1 MSQTNKLMNP
11 SSQSNPPSSSE
22 TSMSIDSDEKD
33 GSKTMRRCA
42 FSCVDIREHERIAG
56 DNPCV
61 SSGVPLSIGWG
72 YYQHQSIPLDNY
84 ELNKGPPRDKVE
96 MMVPADVRKSML
108 RDEFG
113 VSIKDINMAARE
125 ANITKGQRRHTVTTE
140 HLVVNDVVQSAK
152 RKFLRIVKKKTTAN
166 EQEKLCQEY
175 LKTHGKGP

>member
-1 MSQTNKLMNP
+1 
-11 SSQSNPPSSSE
+11 
-22 TSMSIDSDEKD
+22 MSIDSDEKD
-33 GSKTMRRCA
+33 GSKAMRRCA

-113 VSIKDINMAARE
+113 VSLKEITTAERV
-125 ANITKGQRRHTVTTE
+125 ANITKGQRRQTIATE
-140 HLVVNDVVQSAK
+140 HLDVNDVVQSAK
-152 RKFLRIVKKKTTAN
+152 RKFLRIVKKKTSN
-166 EQEKLCQEY
+166 EQDKLCQEY
-175 LKTHGKGP
+175 LKPHGKRP

>member
-1 MSQTNKLMNP
+1 MNTP
-11 SSQSNPPSSSE
+11 SSQSNPPSRSE

-33 GSKTMRRCA
+33 GSKGMRRCA

-72 YYQHQSIPLDNY
+72 YYQHKSIPLDNY
-84 ELNKGPPRDKVE
+84 ELNKGLPRDKVE

-113 VSIKDINMAARE
+113 VSLKEITIAERE
-125 ANITKGQRRHTVTTE
+125 ANITKGQRRHTIASE
-140 HLVVNDVVQSAK
+140 HVDVNDVVQSAK
-152 RKFLRIVKKKTTAN
+152 RKFLRLVKKKNPN
-166 EQEKLCQEY
+166 EQDKLCQEY
-175 LKTHGKGP
+175 LKTHCK